1 MGGGRAF
8 LPLARGAASGRVTRK
23 LSIVHTEA
31 SCGWGGQEIRVLTEA
46 EGLIGRGHRVALVA
60 PPAARIC
67 EAARQR
73 GIPVTTLPIEE
84 KTFAALRA
92 MRRWLAANRSGID
105 VINTHSSIDSWLVAG
120 ARATLTGAP
129 PMVRTRHVS
138 SPVRKTWGT
147 FWLYQHATAHIVTT
161 GEALRE
167 QLHRDNGYALDSMTS
182 VPTGIDLTRFR
193 PMDSHAARAALGLPD
208 RPTIGI
214 VATLRNWKGH
224 MYLLDAFA
232 SLATRHREAQLV
244 IVGDG
249 PQRANIERRVAEL
262 DLADAVRIAGQ
273 QEDVPIWLGAMDVF
287 ALPSYGDEGVPQ
299 AIMQAMACARPV
311 VSTGIGATAEAVV
324 DGETGTLV
332 APKNA
337 EALAAALERLMNDA
351 ALRDRYGAAALVRAR
366 ERFGLGIMLDRM
378 ETVFE
383 RYARRTRSTA

>member
-1 MGGGRAF
+1 
-8 LPLARGAASGRVTRK
+8 VTRT
-23 LSIVHTEA
+23 LSIVHTES

-46 EGLIGRGHRVALVA
+46 AGMIARGHRVTLVA
-60 PPAARIC
+60 PPSAGIFTAAA
-67 EAARQR
+67 ER
-73 GIPVTTLPIEE
+73 GIPATPLPIEE

-92 MRRWLAANRSGID
+92 TRRWLAASRDGID
-105 VINTHSSIDSWLVAG
+105 VINTHSSVDSWLVAG
-120 ARATLTGAP
+120 ARAALTRVP

-182 VPTGIDLTRFR
+182 VPTGIDLARFR
-193 PMDSHAARAALGLPD
+193 PIDPHAARAALGLPD

-224 MYLLDAFA
+224 TYLLDAFA
-232 SLATRHREAQLV
+232 SLSARHAEWQLV

-262 DLADAVRIAGQ
+262 ALGQAVRVVGQ
-273 QEDVPIWLGAMDVF
+273 QEDVPTWLGAMDVF

-337 EALAAALERLMNDA
+337 EALAEALGRLMTDP
-351 ALRDRYGAAALVRAR
+351 ALRERYGAAGLARAR
-366 ERFGLGIMLDRM
+366 ERFGIDIMLDRM
-378 ETVFE
+378 EAVFE
-383 RYARRTRSTA
+383 RYARPAREAR

>member
-1 MGGGRAF
+1 
-8 LPLARGAASGRVTRK
+8 VTRK
-23 LSIVHTEA
+23 LAIVHTES

-46 EGLIGRGHRVALVA
+46 AGMIARGHRVALVV

-92 MRRWLAANRSGID
+92 MRRWLGENRGGID

-120 ARATLTGAP
+120 ARATLAGVP

-182 VPTGIDLTRFR
+182 VPTGIDLARFR
-193 PMDSHAARAALGLPD
+193 PMDAHAARAALGLAD

-224 MYLLDAFA
+224 TFLLDAFA
-232 SLATRHREAQLV
+232 SLIARHPDWQLV

-249 PQRANIERRVAEL
+249 PQRANIERHVAEL
-262 DLADAVRIAGQ
+262 GLAEAVRVAGQ
-273 QEDVPIWLGAMDVF
+273 QEDVPTWLGAMDVF

-337 EALAAALERLMNDA
+337 EALADAIERLMTDA
-351 ALRDRYGAAALVRAR
+351 ALRERYGAAGLARAR
-366 ERFGLGIMLDRM
+366 ERFGLDIMVDRM
-378 ETVFE
+378 EAVFA
-383 RYARRTRSTA
+383 RYARPPREAR